1 MYYYYAS
8 RTSLFIKILLHFLLM
23 ITAIDIGG
31 TKTLVATCK
40 KDGTIVNQERFE
52 TPPIYKDFIAELSKR
67 LAAIP
72 EKDRGITVVA
82 APGKIDRKNGNG
94 LHFGNLPWKN
104 VPLAQD
110 IHKVTN
116 TTVLIEN
123 DANLA
128 GLSEAHNVKP
138 LPHRSLYITISTGIG
153 TGLVTDGYLDPDFLD
168 SEGGQMLFEHN
179 GKLEPW
185 EKFGSGKAI
194 VAKYGKRASD
204 LDDPKAWQDISRWFA
219 IGIVDLTAVL
229 EPDVIIIGGGVGTH
243 FKKYE
248 KFLKQ
253 HIDELTPAVVDKPK
267 IIPAAHAEEAV
278 IFGCIILANQHEQY
292 Q

>member
-1 MYYYYAS
+1 
-8 RTSLFIKILLHFLLM
+8 M

-31 TKTLVATCK
+31 TKTLVASCK
-40 KDGTIVNQERFE
+40 KDGTIVSQDRFE
-52 TPPIYKDFIAELSKR
+52 TPASYKDFITELVKR
-67 LAAIP
+67 LQVIP
-72 EKDRGITVVA
+72 AKDRGITVVA
-82 APGKIDRKNGNG
+82 APGKIDRKNGVG
-94 LHFGNLPWKN
+94 VSFGNLPWKN
-104 VPLAQD
+104 VPLVHD
-110 IHKVTN
+110 INKVTN

-168 SEGGQMLFEHN
+168 SEGGKMLFEHE
-179 GKLEPW
+179 GKLESW

-204 LDDPKAWQDISRWFA
+204 LDDPKAWQNISRWFA
-219 IGIVDLTAVL
+219 IGIVNLTAVL
-229 EPDVIIIGGGVGTH
+229 EPDVIVIGGGVGTH

-253 HIDELTPAVVDKPK
+253 HIDDLTPPLVDKPLV
-267 IIPAAHAEEAV
+267 IPAKHAEEAV
-278 IFGCIILANQHEQY
+278 IFGCIILANQHEQHK
-292 Q
+292 

>member
-1 MYYYYAS
+1 
-8 RTSLFIKILLHFLLM
+8 M
-23 ITAIDIGG
+23 IISIDIGG
-31 TKTLVATCK
+31 TKTLVALCK
-40 KDGTIVNQERFE
+40 MDGTVVSQERFE
-52 TPPIYKDFIAELSKR
+52 TPTNYKDFIAELTKQ
-67 LAAIP
+67 LQAIP
-72 EKDRGITVVA
+72 AEHRAMTVVA
-82 APGKIDRKNGNG
+82 APGKLDRKNGIG
-94 LHFGNLPWKN
+94 LNFGNLPWKN
-104 VPLAQD
+104 VPIVAD
-110 IHKVTN
+110 IKKT
-116 TTVLIEN
+116 TGGTVLIEN

-168 SEGGQMLFEHN
+168 SEGGQMLFEHD

-204 LDDPKAWQDISRWFA
+204 LDDPKAWNDISRWFA

-229 EPDVIIIGGGVGTH
+229 EPEVIIIGGGVGTH

-248 KFLKQ
+248 KFLKH
-253 HIDELTPAVVDKPK
+253 HIDELTPPVVDKPK

-278 IFGCIILANQHEQY
+278 IFGCVILAKQYEQHK
-292 Q
+292 